1 MTIKKGDTISITY
14 TGTFDDG
21 TVFDT
26 SDNHGPLEFVVGE
39 GQLIPGFDNAVLG
52 MKQDEEKKIHLEPKD
67 AYGEYKE
74 EYVKKIPREN
84 FPKEQNPV
92 VGMPLMLRAPNDA
105 QFRAVIMEVTETEVT
120 LNLNHPL
127 AGKALN
133 FSFKV
138 VNVKEK

>member
-26 SDNHGPLEFVVGE
+26 SDNHGPLEFEVGA
-39 GQLIPGFDNAVLG
+39 GQLIPGFDNAVVG
-52 MKQDEEKKIHLEPKD
+52 MSEGEEKKIHLDPKD
-67 AYGEYKE
+67 AYGDYKE

-84 FPKEQNPV
+84 FPKEQNPT
-92 VGMPLMLRAPNDA
+92 VGMPLMLKAPNGM
-105 QFRAVIMEVTETEVT
+105 QFRAVVMEVTENEVT

-133 FSFKV
+133 FAFKV
-138 VNVKEK
+138 VSVKAK